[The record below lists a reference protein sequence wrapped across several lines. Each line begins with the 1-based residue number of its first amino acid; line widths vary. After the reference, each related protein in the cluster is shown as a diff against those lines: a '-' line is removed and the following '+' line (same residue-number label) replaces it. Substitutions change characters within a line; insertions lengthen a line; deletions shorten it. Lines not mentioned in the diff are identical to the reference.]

1 MKFRLS
7 IKHIF
12 FAVICTLTSLSAH
25 AVEILFAHVSNNY
38 APYHDDGDEIAG
50 YVSSLSG
57 YNVTIRDLNT
67 AVYNDYGSF
76 DQIWVY
82 DLYQGLDNNA
92 SQVAN
97 YQNIGSWYN
106 GLGAT
111 QQNLILDGRIISS
124 ATGLPWHAEPEWI
137 QNYALELMDNGRTGG
152 LFLGTDHSVY
162 QSGINQI
169 NAEIN
174 ISPFTGTLAP
184 TYSVVDTNSP
194 LYTVAGTFAC
204 PGDASKRCIW
214 DNSSPG
220 FAPAGLQAN
229 GQTLT
234 PVAYHG
240 TVSDA
245 FDNASVSSTL
255 GSSTFGTCGNPG
267 QPPCETPVPAPLLLM
282 GAGLLGLTWSRR
294 RPVER

>member
-1 MKFRLS
+1 M
-7 IKHIF
+7 
-12 FAVICTLTSLSAH
+12 TSLSAQ
-25 AVEILFAHVSNNY
+25 AVEILFAHVSNSY
-38 APYHDDGDEIAG
+38 APYHTDGDEIAG
-50 YVSSLSG
+50 YVNALSG
-57 YNVTIRDLNT
+57 YNVTLRDLNT

-76 DQIWVY
+76 DQVWVY
-82 DLYQGLDNNA
+82 DLYQGADNNA

-106 GLGAT
+106 GLGVT

-124 ATGLPWHAEPEWI
+124 ATGLPWHAESDWV
-137 QNYALELMDNGRTGG
+137 QNYVLELMDNGRTGG
-152 LFLGTDHSVY
+152 LFLGTDHSAY

-169 NAEIN
+169 NAAIN
-174 ISPFTGTLAP
+174 ITPFTGTLAP

-194 LYTVAGTFAC
+194 LYSVAGTFAC
-204 PGDASKRCIW
+204 PSDASKRCIW

-240 TVSDA
+240 TTSDA
-245 FDNASVSSTL
+245 FANASVSSTL
-255 GSSTFGTCGNPG
+255 GSSTFGTCGNSG
-267 QPPCETPVPAPLLLM
+267 QPACETPVPAPLMLI

-294 RPVER
+294 RAFKR

>member
-1 MKFRLS
+1 
-7 IKHIF
+7 
-12 FAVICTLTSLSAH
+12 VTSLSAQ
-25 AVEILFAHVSNNY
+25 AVEILFAHVSNSC
-38 APYHDDGDEIAG
+38 APYHTDGDEIAG
-50 YVSSLSG
+50 YVNALSG
-57 YNVTIRDLNT
+57 YNVTLRDLNT

-76 DQIWVY
+76 DQVWVY
-82 DLYQGLDNNA
+82 DLYQGADN
-92 SQVAN
+92 
-97 YQNIGSWYN
+97 
-106 GLGAT
+106 
-111 QQNLILDGRIISS
+111 IISS
-124 ATGLPWHAEPEWI
+124 ATGLPWHAEPDWV

-152 LFLGTDHSVY
+152 LFLGTDHSAY

-169 NAEIN
+169 NAAIN
-174 ISPFTGTLAP
+174 ITPFTGTLAP

-194 LYTVAGTFAC
+194 LYSVAGTFAC
-204 PGDASKRCIW
+204 PSDASKRCIW

-240 TVSDA
+240 TTSDA
-245 FDNASVSSTL
+245 FANASVSSTL

-267 QPPCETPVPAPLLLM
+267 QPACETPVPAPLMLI

-294 RPVER
+294 RAFKR